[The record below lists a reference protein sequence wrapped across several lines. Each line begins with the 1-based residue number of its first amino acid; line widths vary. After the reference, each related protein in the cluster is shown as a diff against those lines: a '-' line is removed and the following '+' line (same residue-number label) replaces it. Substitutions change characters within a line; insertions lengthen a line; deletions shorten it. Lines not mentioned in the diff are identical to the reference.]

1 MRELDLLDG
10 RVPPLEVLDAVKEL
24 RVLPQRPC
32 DRAQT
37 PDVLRMSPTG
47 VVTPA
52 VAVRDEG
59 SPHRGRA
66 ATLPDAGGGRQ

>member
-1 MRELDLLDG
+1 MCELDLLDG

-24 RVLPQRPC
+24 RILPQCAC
-32 DRAQT
+32 DRAET
-37 PDVLRMSPTG
+37 PDVLRMSPAS
-47 VVTPA
+47 VVAPA

-66 ATLPDAGGGRQ
+66 ATLPDAGGGR